1 MVEGREEAASG
12 RQGLSG
18 QTWGWAL
25 RCLCPWECLLCSP
38 LFLSTDTPPPH
49 CSPLQSRPYACL
61 GQAPSELR
69 GARPWSSRSR
79 WLRMFRN
86 LQQHCCQLCCFTTSP
101 SAWSL

>member
-38 LFLSTDTPPPH
+38 LFLSTDTPPPTAPL
-49 CSPLQSRPYACL
+49 CSHVPTPAWGRHPLSCGVHVPGPLAHV
-61 GQAPSELR
+61 G
-69 GARPWSSRSR
+69 
-79 WLRMFRN
+79 
-86 LQQHCCQLCCFTTSP
+86 
-101 SAWSL
+101 